1 MRVKIGKLW
10 CWVCIFFILSI
21 TVYGEDGHIQGESF
35 YNSLVS
41 RIVSGELDLS
51 PASVINSIINGIRSE
66 VDGLGGFIKTVL
78 ITGIL
83 SGVLKVVTDSMGSCE
98 ADSAGFFA
106 CFSAMTVAA
115 LEVFTQVVGYG
126 SEVIHDMCEFI
137 TKLEPVFIGL
147 LVSAGAVTQAAAF
160 QPVITASVYVVGVVV
175 DNCILPLTYFSAMLA
190 IVNNLSARI
199 ELGTLCKLIQSI
211 SKWILVGVLTVFSG
225 ILTFYGITTASLNT
239 VATKGVKF
247 AVGSLVPVVG
257 SLLSD
262 TVDTVLSGAGLLKNA
277 AGTAGMITIIVIL
290 FVPVVKIW
298 VMMMLLKLCAGFV
311 EPFSH
316 KRVTG
321 MLLSMSE
328 AITGI
333 FAMVITSAVLF
344 LISLGI
350 IISATGVRL

>member
-1 MRVKIGKLW
+1 MRISISKLW
-10 CWVCIFFILSI
+10 YLVVIIFLFAV
-21 TVYGEDGHIQGESF
+21 TVYADEGHIQGESF

-41 RIVSGELDLS
+41 RIVSGELDLR
-51 PASVINSIINGIRSE
+51 PASVINSITDGIRRE
-66 VDGLGGFIKTVL
+66 IGGLGGFVKTVL

-83 SGVLKVVTDSMGSCE
+83 SGALKVVTDSLGSSE
-98 ADSAGFFA
+98 AEGAGFFA

-115 LEVFTQVVGYG
+115 LEVFSEVVGYG
-126 SEVIHDMCEFI
+126 SDVIHDMCEFI
-137 TKLEPVFIGL
+137 TKLEPVFVGL
-147 LVSAGAVTQAAAF
+147 LVSSGAVTQAAAF
-160 QPVITASVYVVGVVV
+160 QPVITASVYVIGVVV

-199 ELGTLCKLIQSI
+199 ELGTLCSLVRSV
-211 SKWILVGVLTVFSG
+211 SKWILVGILTVFSG

-277 AGTAGMITIIVIL
+277 VGTAGMLTVVVIL

-298 VMMMLLKLCAGFV
+298 VMMMLLKLCAGLV

-321 MLLSMSE
+321 MLLNMSE
-328 AITGI
+328 AVTGI

-344 LISLGI
+344 LISIGI
-350 IISATGVRL
+350 IISATGVSL

>member
-1 MRVKIGKLW
+1 LDGIKSEIG
-10 CWVCIFFILSI
+10 
-21 TVYGEDGHIQGESF
+21 
-35 YNSLVS
+35 
-41 RIVSGELDLS
+41 
-51 PASVINSIINGIRSE
+51 
-66 VDGLGGFIKTVL
+66 GLGGFIKTVL

-83 SGVLKVVTDSMGSCE
+83 SGILKVITDSLGSSE

-106 CFSAMTVAA
+106 CFSAMTVVA
-115 LEVFTQVVGYG
+115 LEVFSKVVGYG
-126 SEVIHDMCEFI
+126 SDVIHDMCEFI

-147 LVSAGAVTQAAAF
+147 LVSSGAVTQAAAF
-160 QPVITASVYVVGVVV
+160 QPVITASVYVVGFVL

-199 ELGTLCKLIQSI
+199 ELGTLGKLVQSV
-211 SKWILVGVLTVFSG
+211 SKWILVGILTVFSG
-225 ILTFYGITTASLNT
+225 IMTFYGITTSSLNT

-257 SLLSD
+257 NLLSD

-311 EPFSH
+311 EPFSN

-328 AITGI
+328 AVTGI

-344 LISLGI
+344 LISIGI
-350 IISATGVRL
+350 IISATGVSL